1 MKLVHKLL
9 VTEEEKEKLEWAM
22 DWYDDNHDMLQDYGI
37 NTGQDLY
44 DIIDQVLMDCEVS
57 EEAEED

>member
-22 DWYDDNHDMLQDYGI
+22 DWFDKNRFQLDDYGI
-37 NTGQDLY
+37 NTGQDYY